1 MSRTS
6 DIAQIVQRPPQ
17 QARGRE
23 RVAAILDACARLIV
37 TDNVSK
43 LTMHT
48 IAKEA
53 GTSIGSMYHFF
64 ADKQAVLQA
73 LGERHLGAIQCVTE
87 QIMAIEQAQWVAYDT
102 AQVVER
108 LFMPVIRYI
117 EAHADFMLMISPGF
131 SAPLRAPQLQ
141 ADIEG
146 HYARVLAMRTP
157 ALTGTHLRRTVRTLF
172 GLPLGLV
179 QITLSNSEF
188 KRELLL
194 EEAPVALAAYLQTVE
209 RRYAPARA

>member
-1 MSRTS
+1 MSPRS
-6 DIAQIVQRPPQ
+6 DNSPGVQRPPQ

-23 RVAAILDACARLIV
+23 RVTAILDACARLIV
-37 TDNVSK
+37 VQTVSK
-43 LTMHT
+43 LSVHT

-64 ADKQAVLQA
+64 ADKQAVLDA
-73 LGERHLGAIQCVTE
+73 LGDRHLEAIGEVTE
-87 QIMAIEQAQWVAYDT
+87 QIMAISPAQWVDYQSAE
-102 AQVVER
+102 VVEH
-108 LFMPVIRYI
+108 LFMPIIRYI

-141 ADIEG
+141 ADIEAN
-146 HYARVLAMRTP
+146 YARVLAIRTP
-157 ALTGTHLRRTVRTLF
+157 ALAGAQLRRVVRTLF

-179 QITLSNSEF
+179 QITLSNGEF

-194 EEAPVALAAYLQTVE
+194 EEAPLALTAYLDRIEQQ
-209 RRYAPARA
+209 YAGQGL

>member
-1 MSRTS
+1 MTRTS
-6 DIAQIVQRPPQ
+6 DIAHIVQRPPQ

-23 RVAAILDACARLIV
+23 RVTAILDACARLIV
-37 TDNVSK
+37 VENVSK
-43 LTMHT
+43 LSMHN

-64 ADKQAVLQA
+64 ADKQAVLDA
-73 LGERHLGAIQCVTE
+73 LGTRHLDAIKAVTND
-87 QIMAIEQAQWVAYDT
+87 ILAIGEAQWCEYDA
-102 AQVVER
+102 AQVVDC
-108 LFMPVIRYI
+108 LFMPVLRYI

-141 ADIEG
+141 SDIEG
-146 HYARVLAMRTP
+146 LYAQVLAWRNP
-157 ALTGTHLRRTVRTLF
+157 SLLGASLRRTVRTLF

-194 EEAPVALAAYLQTVE
+194 EEAPVALTAYLQNVE
-209 RRYAPARA
+209 QRQG